1 MEQTTAFVLGIATGG
16 LIILMIG
23 LITTILKIKKQVKE
37 AQSDIVNSLQEIS
50 SLNDRTHDDLND
62 FYVSLRK
69 ELTQVNDDLQLI
81 NDDLRVYVTAEINRL
96 ERNEQNS
103 FNTISSRADS
113 ISNYVDKRAD
123 QITNTLQTYCDKR
136 LHEVLVELQ
145 MIKNQNII
153 ENDQLLKS

>member
-1 MEQTTAFVLGIATGG
+1 MEQTTTFVLGIATGG

-37 AQSDIVNSLQEIS
+37 AQSDIVNSLHEIS
-50 SLNDRTHDDLND
+50 SLSDRTHDDLND
-62 FYVSLRK
+62 FYVTLRK
-69 ELTQVNDDLQLI
+69 ELTQVNDELQLL
-81 NDDLRVYVTAEINRL
+81 NDDLRVHVTAEINRL

-136 LHEVLVELQ
+136 LQ
-145 MIKNQNII
+145 MITNQNII